1 MQLNMPRGT
10 IFLVAAVVAGI
21 LATFAIHRYVSIKT
35 TVPVAAT
42 WGGHCRG
49 RSNLSGT
56 AITGAVVKAVTWP
69 QAVIPPNSPSRMR
82 EVEGR
87 VVKVPIAQG
96 NPILSS
102 MLAPEGTAAG
112 LSGIL
117 EDGKR
122 ALTVKVDEVAGVA
135 GFLHPGDHVDVL
147 MDMAMKGQKENQ
159 SDHFSKTI
167 LHDIP
172 ILTAGQIWEQKGENK
187 PVVVNTVTLELS
199 PEQAEVLN
207 LASNQ
212 GKIRLALRNRN
223 NRTVAQTQGV
233 TTSLLIGAEGPKQE
247 SKGAVQPV
255 RKRRKSRL
263 SKDWTGPTPSFRNA
277 DRYDGA
283 GLR

>member
-1 MQLNMPRGT
+1 MRAIIMQLNLPRGT

-21 LATFAIHRYVSIKT
+21 LATFAIHRYVTIKT
-35 TVPVAAT
+35 NIPVAAT
-42 WGGHCRG
+42 RQVIVAAADI
-49 RSNLSGT
+49 SPGT
-56 AITGAVVKAVTWP
+56 AITGAAVKAVTWP
-69 QAVIPPNSPSRMR
+69 QEVIPPKSAATMR

-87 VVKVPIAQG
+87 VVKVPIPQG

-102 MLAPEGTAAG
+102 MLAPQGTAAG

-147 MDMAMKGQKENQ
+147 MDLAMQGASKTE
-159 SDHFSKTI
+159 HFSKTI

-172 ILTAGQIWEQKGENK
+172 ILTTGQIWEQKGENK
-187 PVVVNTVTLELS
+187 PVVVNTVTLELT

-212 GKIRLALRNRN
+212 GKIRMALRNRN
-223 NRTVAQTQGV
+223 NRSVAETQGV
-233 TTSLLIGAEGPKQE
+233 TTSILLGGGIATPKPE
-247 SKGAVQPV
+247 TKAAVQTV
-255 RKRRKSRL
+255 REAKRVEIIKGL
-263 SKDWTGPTPSFRNA
+263 
-277 DRYDGA
+277 DRTEA
-283 GLR
+283 KL